1 LFAAGGGSGANFS
14 GGGSPGI
21 GSGGHPAGPASSAFP
36 SEQRRDLRRPS
47 RPAQA
52 GSFPNGGAGT
62 CCYFGGGPSGGF
74 GGGGGAGYDGGGGA
88 PGGSGQCGYS
98 YVTKTA
104 GKCARRH
111 KLGETYYN
119 GYKRHAAVKTEV
131 KLNPVS
137 ATLPPVHLIRKI
149 IIHARRCIALN
160 RPREDATAWSIRPI
174 TLGQSPNSPP
184 GR

>member
-1 LFAAGGGSGANFS
+1 MEAQAG
-14 GGGSPGI
+14 
-21 GSGGHPAGPASSAFP
+21 SAFP

-74 GGGGGAGYDGGGGA
+74 GGGGGAGYDGGGGGGGA

-119 GYKRHAAVKTEV
+119 GYKRHRGRQNRGETEPGFCHAPSRAFD
-131 KLNPVS
+131 KEDYHTR
-137 ATLPPVHLIRKI
+137 ATLHRVKPPTRGCDGVEHQTDHTRAVPKLSTWAMMPPY
-149 IIHARRCIALN
+149 ARPAQG
-160 RPREDATAWSIRPI
+160 ATRA
-174 TLGQSPNSPP
+174 G
-184 GR
+184 